1 MEESALPNKQVNITE
16 SQEEIHIAPSI
27 IKAYTINM
35 LKALFFLGSIIGSYY
50 LVLSLVGYNP
60 YPEILKTLGIPT
72 DIMIK
77 LLAGAVIIFLF
88 LIMVYALSI
97 SSRAATLKNNS
108 LTYSSGLLLKET
120 NQIPLTSIVK
130 VNFKQYPLS
139 KIGDLKIHLS
149 GTEEEV
155 FVISYVSKVEENC
168 LKINEIIHLR
178 GNENNS

>member
-1 MEESALPNKQVNITE
+1 
-16 SQEEIHIAPSI
+16 
-27 IKAYTINM
+27 
-35 LKALFFLGSIIGSYY
+35 
-50 LVLSLVGYNP
+50 
-60 YPEILKTLGIPT
+60 
-72 DIMIK
+72 
-77 LLAGAVIIFLF
+77 
-88 LIMVYALSI
+88 MVYALSI